1 MDTRLFV
8 YPSLSHSLLSGLIIT
23 ALGIFVF
30 QHIQRNQANLTF
42 SKGHGI
48 VLLWMG
54 YIFISQYFIP
64 SETYRFYYILISL
77 LFSLIISFLLRYQL
91 LKWDYI
97 ENVILLF
104 AVIHIFTIQ
113 IQLTGYF
120 THRFYVISGFSD
132 NPSITAIY
140 LTCSIVVVLQ
150 RIVRCKWFYGMFLV
164 LIIAAI
170 LVLKCRTAYLGVI
183 IISVIYLFSN
193 YYISGNRKLLLSCI
207 GITCTFLLFAIGMY
221 YFKQSSSDGRL
232 LIWKISCQMVKDNP
246 WGYGYGMFEKYYNL
260 YQAVYFSKGN
270 ATSQEKY
277 VADHVFMPY
286 NDYLEQ
292 AIEGG
297 TIGLFLYLS
306 FFAFMIMV
314 AYRKQDIGVMTIAV
328 VILLMSMLNFVYT
341 AVPVWLL
348 VMCVAG
354 KVFMPEK
361 EDLESRFP
369 HLMPLAAI
377 SVSVL
382 LCFRELKVINAQI
395 QLAEWHELI
404 NQGKIIQ
411 DRRFEEVKD
420 RIETSER
427 FYIDRGKNCMRAELY
442 QEAIASLT
450 IAQEYTSTPQLYL
463 LLHQCYQ
470 QMEQVSKGLNCLKT
484 MENMQPHRFLPKIL
498 LMRGY
503 NEERNNKRAMDYAR
517 KIVQMP
523 AKVESAKVEEYKNEA
538 NNYIQLHEE

>member
-8 YPSLSHSLLSGLIIT
+8 YPSLSHSLLSGLMIT

-193 YYISGNRKLLLSCI
+193 YYISCICGNVFCLHWYY
-207 GITCTFLLFAIGMY
+207 MY
-221 YFKQSSSDGRL
+221 VL
-232 LIWKISCQMVKDNP
+232 
-246 WGYGYGMFEKYYNL
+246 
-260 YQAVYFSKGN
+260 AVCHRY
-270 ATSQEKY
+270 
-277 VADHVFMPY
+277 
-286 NDYLEQ
+286 
-292 AIEGG
+292 
-297 TIGLFLYLS
+297 
-306 FFAFMIMV
+306 
-314 AYRKQDIGVMTIAV
+314 
-328 VILLMSMLNFVYT
+328 
-341 AVPVWLL
+341 
-348 VMCVAG
+348 
-354 KVFMPEK
+354 
-361 EDLESRFP
+361 
-369 HLMPLAAI
+369 
-377 SVSVL
+377 VL
-382 LCFRELKVINAQI
+382 L
-395 QLAEWHELI
+395 
-404 NQGKIIQ
+404 
-411 DRRFEEVKD
+411 
-420 RIETSER
+420 
-427 FYIDRGKNCMRAELY
+427 
-442 QEAIASLT
+442 
-450 IAQEYTSTPQLYL
+450 
-463 LLHQCYQ
+463 
-470 QMEQVSKGLNCLKT
+470 
-484 MENMQPHRFLPKIL
+484 
-498 LMRGY
+498 
-503 NEERNNKRAMDYAR
+503 
-517 KIVQMP
+517 
-523 AKVESAKVEEYKNEA
+523 
-538 NNYIQLHEE
+538 

>member
-1 MDTRLFV
+1 M
-8 YPSLSHSLLSGLIIT
+8 
-23 ALGIFVF
+23 
-30 QHIQRNQANLTF
+30 
-42 SKGHGI
+42 
-48 VLLWMG
+48 
-54 YIFISQYFIP
+54 
-64 SETYRFYYILISL
+64 
-77 LFSLIISFLLRYQL
+77 LRCQL

-97 ENVILLF
+97 ENVLLLF
-104 AVIHIFTIQ
+104 AVIHILTIV
-113 IQLTGYF
+113 IQLAGYF
-120 THRFYVISGFSD
+120 TSKFYHISGFSD

-140 LTCSIVVVLQ
+140 LTCCIVIVLQ
-150 RIVRCKWFYGMFLV
+150 RIVRCKWFYSMFLA

-170 LVLKCRTAYLGVI
+170 LVLKCRTAYVGVLI
-183 IISVIYLFSN
+183 IFVIYLSRN
-193 YYISGNRKLLLSCI
+193 YFISGNRKILLFCV
-207 GITCTFLLFAIGMY
+207 GFACTFLLLAKGMY
-221 YFKQSSSDGRL
+221 HYKQSSSDGRL
-232 LIWKISCQMVKDNP
+232 LIWKISTQMVKDNP
-246 WGYGYGMFEKYYNL
+246 WGYGYGMFEKNYNL

-297 TIGLFLYLS
+297 AIGLFLYIS
-306 FFAFMIMV
+306 FFAYMV
-314 AYRKQDIGVMTIAV
+314 MAAYRKHDIGVMTIAV

-354 KVFMPEK
+354 KALMPEK
-361 EDLESRFP
+361 EDSGSGFP
-369 HLMPLAAI
+369 YLLPTTAI
-377 SVSVL
+377 FVSAL

-395 QLAEWHELI
+395 RLAEWHDLI

-411 DRRFEEVKD
+411 DSRFEELKD

-450 IAQEYTSTPQLYL
+450 SAQEYTSTPQLYFL
-463 LLHQCYQ
+463 LYQCYKE
-470 QMEQVSKGLNCLKT
+470 MGQVSKGLGCLSIL
-484 MENMQPHRFLPKIL
+484 ENMQPHRFLPKIF

-503 NEERNNKRAMDYAR
+503 DEERNIKLATDYAR
-517 KIVQMP
+517 EIVQMP
-523 AKVESAKVEEYKNEA
+523 AKVESAKIEEYKNEA